1 MTAVVKTQRVV
12 VRMPELRRVV
22 VSSPATRQVVSV
34 GRQGPPG
41 IPGSPGAGF
50 VHSQP
55 SAEAEWIVNH
65 NLGVRPSVAVIDTGG
80 NEIDAAVQHVSLNQ
94 LRIYFVTPTA
104 GFARLT

>member
-1 MTAVVKTQRVV
+1 MTHEVLVVHEVYVERIEIAPPEPVEVAV
-12 VRMPELRRVV
+12 
-22 VSSPATRQVVSV
+22 
-34 GRQGPPG
+34 GFQGPPG

-80 NEIDAAVQHVSLNQ
+80 NEIDAAVLHMSTNQ

>member
-1 MTAVVKTQRVV
+1 MTHEVLVIHEVEIELVTAEPPEPVEVV
-12 VRMPELRRVV
+12 
-22 VSSPATRQVVSV
+22 A
-34 GRQGPPG
+34 GFQGPPG

-55 SAEAEWIVNH
+55 SAETEWLINH

-80 NEIDAAVQHVSLNQ
+80 NELDAAVQHMSLNQ
-94 LRIYFVTPTA
+94 LRVHFVAPTA

>member
-1 MTAVVKTQRVV
+1 MTHEVLVIHEVDT
-12 VRMPELRRVV
+12 ELVTAEPPDLV
-22 VSSPATRQVVSV
+22 EVEV
-34 GRQGPPG
+34 GFQGVPG

-55 SAEAEWIVNH
+55 SAEVEWLINH
-65 NLGVRPSVAVIDTGG
+65 NLGVRPAVAVIDTGG
-80 NEIDAAVQHVSLNQ
+80 NELDAAVQHVNLNQ